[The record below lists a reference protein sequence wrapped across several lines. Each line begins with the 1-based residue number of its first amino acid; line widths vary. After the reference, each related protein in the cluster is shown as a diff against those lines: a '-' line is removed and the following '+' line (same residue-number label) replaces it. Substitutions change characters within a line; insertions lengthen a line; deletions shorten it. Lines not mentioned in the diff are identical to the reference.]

1 MTKIIRTER
10 NDSGLKNKQSGKPH
24 SLSKRVIMTTVL
36 TILFFILYAVIVKF
50 STLDPLAVGGVMI
63 VCYFIIELVILKL
76 YTALSFRYIG
86 PDDEKLAPILGNITL
101 DFILKL
107 YLPVVI
113 CDESGRII
121 WYNNAFTKA
130 ANPREVLYTKFIDNI
145 ADVTIDRIVDDTT
158 TVPEDT
164 ESPDGV
170 EAIAYDRVFRIK
182 GYKIVAQ
189 GKNYII
195 TVWNERTEL
204 RSLAKRLADEETIIA
219 YVMIDNID
227 ELMQFVQEKYRSASA
242 KVEDILKQWATSV
255 GGILKEY
262 ERDKFIF
269 LFEARYLDEFI
280 EKKFDVL
287 DRIREVRIGEGSMPV
302 TVSIGISRVKGSLAE
317 KDHDAHA
324 SLDLALQRG
333 GDQVVIKNAHNT
345 EFYGGRTK
353 TVQKRTKVRAR
364 VIANQLSLNMAKAN
378 NVLIMGHRNP
388 DYDSIGSCIGIARL
402 AMFCGVKAHI
412 VVDRED
418 INIRSAISRVAALP
432 EYADIF
438 VDHITGQDMIHS
450 DTLLVITDVNN
461 PAQFAAPEIAE
472 NVATVAIIDHHRKTG
487 DFKREPAISYIEP
500 SASSACELVAEMLE
514 QAMPIGGLHR
524 EEADVLYAGM
534 LLDTKHFARNTGVR
548 TFSAALYLR
557 SEGANPAEVQMFFKS
572 DLEDFMREAKFSMN
586 VVTYRQIFAIS
597 MSDSDGNA
605 QDRIAAAK
613 AADKLLS
620 VSGVMASFALVQ
632 IGESVHVSARSA
644 GNINVQL
651 ILEKIGG
658 GGYYEAAGAFLK
670 DSSMTAALTSLKEA
684 IDDYMKKN

>member
-1 MTKIIRTER
+1 MKHKHE
-10 NDSGLKNKQSGKPH
+10 SKPR
-24 SLSKRVIMTTVL
+24 SFSYRVILTTVL
-36 TILFFILYAVIVKF
+36 AVLFFIVYALILRYSKLDALIVG
-50 STLDPLAVGGVMI
+50 AIMI
-63 VCYFIIELVILKL
+63 VCFLFTELLILKL
-76 YTALSFRYIG
+76 YGFFSFRIIG
-86 PDDEKLAPILGNITL
+86 PDDEKLSPILGNITL

-130 ANPREVLYTKFIDNI
+130 ANPREVLYTKYIDTI
-145 ADVTIDRIVDDTT
+145 AEVTVDAILGDTVT
-158 TVPEDT
+158 APEDT
-164 ESPDGV
+164 QSEDGV
-170 EAIAYDRVFRIK
+170 EAVAYDRVFRIK
-182 GYKIVAQ
+182 GYKIVSQ

-204 RSLAKRLADEETIIA
+204 RSLAKKLADEETIIA
-219 YVMIDNID
+219 YVMIDNLD

-242 KVEDILKQWATSV
+242 EVEAILKKWADSV

-302 TVSIGISRVKGSLAE
+302 TVSIGISRVKGSLAD

-333 GDQVVIKNAHNT
+333 GDQVVVKNAHNT

-364 VIANQLSLNMAKAN
+364 VIANQLSLSMAKAS

-388 DYDSIGSCIGIARL
+388 DYDSIGACIGIARL
-402 AMFCGVKAHI
+402 AMFCGVKANI
-412 VVDRED
+412 VVNRED
-418 INIRSAISRVAALP
+418 ANIKPALSRVAALP
-432 EYADIF
+432 EYASIF
-438 VDHITGQDMIHS
+438 VDSITGQDMIHS
-450 DTLLVITDVNN
+450 DTLLVIVDVNN
-461 PAQFAAPEIAE
+461 PAQFESPDIAE
-472 NVATVAIIDHHRKTG
+472 NVGLVAIIDHHRKTG
-487 DFKREPAISYIEP
+487 DYRREPVISYIEP
-500 SASSACELVAEMLE
+500 SASSASELVSEMLE
-514 QAMPIGGLHR
+514 QALPMGSLHR

-534 LLDTKHFARNTGVR
+534 LLDTKQFSRNTGVR

-557 SEGANPAEVQMFFKS
+557 SEGASPSEVQLFFKS
-572 DLEDFMREAKFSMN
+572 GLDDFMREARFTMN
-586 VVTYRQIFAIS
+586 VITYRQIFAIS
-597 MSDSDGNA
+597 MSDSDGEA
-605 QDRIAAAK
+605 ADRIAAAK

-632 IGESVHVSARSA
+632 IDGSVHISARSA
-644 GNINVQL
+644 GNVNVQL

-658 GGYYEAAGAFLK
+658 GGYYESAGALLR
-670 DSSMTAALTSLKEA
+670 DSSMTAALTSLKDA

>member
-1 MTKIIRTER
+1 
-10 NDSGLKNKQSGKPH
+10 LKHKHESKPR
-24 SLSKRVIMTTVL
+24 SFSYRVILTTVL
-36 TILFFILYAVIVKF
+36 AVLFFIVYALILRYSKLDALIVG
-50 STLDPLAVGGVMI
+50 AIMI
-63 VCYFIIELVILKL
+63 VCFLFTELLILKL
-76 YTALSFRYIG
+76 YGFFSFRIIG
-86 PDDEKLAPILGNITL
+86 PDDEKLSPILGNITL

-130 ANPREVLYTKFIDNI
+130 ANPREVLYTKYIDTI
-145 ADVTIDRIVDDTT
+145 AEVTVDAILGDTVT
-158 TVPEDT
+158 APEDT
-164 ESPDGV
+164 QSEDGV
-170 EAIAYDRVFRIK
+170 EAVAYDRVFRIK
-182 GYKIVAQ
+182 GYKIVSQ

-204 RSLAKRLADEETIIA
+204 RSLAKKLADEETIIA
-219 YVMIDNID
+219 YVMIDNLD

-242 KVEDILKQWATSV
+242 EVEAILKKWADSV

-302 TVSIGISRVKGSLAE
+302 TVSIGISRVKGSLAD

-333 GDQVVIKNAHNT
+333 GDQVVVKNAHNT

-364 VIANQLSLNMAKAN
+364 VIANQLSLSMAKAS

-388 DYDSIGSCIGIARL
+388 DYDSIGACIGIARL
-402 AMFCGVKAHI
+402 AMFCGVKANI
-412 VVDRED
+412 VVNRED
-418 INIRSAISRVAALP
+418 ANIKPALSRVAALP
-432 EYADIF
+432 EYASIF
-438 VDHITGQDMIHS
+438 VDSITGQDMIHS
-450 DTLLVITDVNN
+450 DTLLVIVDVNN
-461 PAQFAAPEIAE
+461 PAQFESPDIAE
-472 NVATVAIIDHHRKTG
+472 NVGLVAIIDHHRKTG
-487 DFKREPAISYIEP
+487 DYRREPVISYIEP
-500 SASSACELVAEMLE
+500 SASSASELVSEMLE
-514 QAMPIGGLHR
+514 QALPMGSLHR

-534 LLDTKHFARNTGVR
+534 LLDTKQFSRNTGVR

-557 SEGANPAEVQMFFKS
+557 SEGASPSEVQLFFKS
-572 DLEDFMREAKFSMN
+572 GLDDFMREARFTMN
-586 VVTYRQIFAIS
+586 VITYRQIFAIS
-597 MSDSDGNA
+597 MSDSDGEA
-605 QDRIAAAK
+605 ADRIAAAK

-632 IGESVHVSARSA
+632 IDGSVHISARSA
-644 GNINVQL
+644 GNVNVQL

-658 GGYYEAAGAFLK
+658 GGYYESAGALLR
-670 DSSMTAALTSLKEA
+670 DSSMTAALTSLKDA